1 MSLKFG
7 RAAFACAAAVGAA
20 LAASAPTTIAHAA
33 KGTIGTLTC
42 EIEGGKSFI
51 FGSTKDLHCV
61 FRRSK
66 GRSEAY
72 TGKIK
77 KFGIDIGVT
86 GPSTLVWTVIAATSA
101 PTPGQL
107 AGKYVGASVGA
118 AIGIGGEANLLV
130 GGSNKTISL
139 QPLSVVGETGVDIT
153 AAVASLTLNPLFVP
167 PPAVTVTAIIPNY
180 GCGSYVVVT
189 PGETLANIAGACR
202 VTVDALLRANPEIKN
217 VRELK
222 VGERIALP
230 IFSGKFG
237 TPPCGTK
244 AILKPGETIV
254 HLADRC
260 GVTLHGLVVANR
272 NTRNLA
278 DIKPGVVLNIPPF

>member
-1 MSLKFG
+1 MSLTFR
-7 RAAFACAAAVGAA
+7 RAAFLCVTAVGAV
-20 LAASAPTTIAHAA
+20 LATVAPGNIANAA
-33 KGTIGTLTC
+33 KAAIGTLTC
-42 EIEGGKSFI
+42 EVEGGKSFI

-61 FRRSK
+61 FRRYK
-66 GRSEAY
+66 GPSQAY
-72 TGKIK
+72 SGRIK

-86 GPSTLVWTVIAATSA
+86 GPSTLVWTVIASTRA
-101 PTPGQL
+101 PTPAEL
-107 AGKYVGASVGA
+107 AGKYVGVAAGA
-118 AIGIGGEANLLV
+118 AVGIGGEANVLV

-139 QPLSVVGETGVDIT
+139 QPLSVVGETGIDIT
-153 AAVASLTLNPLFVP
+153 GAVASLTLNPLFVP
-167 PPAVTVTAIIPNY
+167 PPSVTVAAIIPNY

-217 VRELK
+217 VRELR

-254 HLADRC
+254 QLADRC

-278 DIKPGVVLNIPPF
+278 DLKPGVVLNIPPF

>member
-1 MSLKFG
+1 MSLTFG
-7 RAAFACAAAVGAA
+7 RAAFVSLAAVGAA
-20 LAASAPTTIAHAA
+20 LAAFATGNIANAA
-33 KGTIGTLTC
+33 KTAIGTLTC

-61 FRRSK
+61 FRRYK
-66 GRSEAY
+66 GPSQAY
-72 TGKIK
+72 SGKIK

-86 GPSTLVWTVIAATSA
+86 GPSTLVWTVIATTRA
-101 PTPGQL
+101 PTPAEL
-107 AGKYVGASVGA
+107 AGKYVGVAAGA
-118 AIGIGGEANLLV
+118 AVGIGGEANVLV

-139 QPLSVVGETGVDIT
+139 QPLSVVGETGIDIT

-167 PPAVTVTAIIPNY
+167 PPTVTVTAIIPNY
-180 GCGSYVVVT
+180 GCGSYIVVT

-202 VTVDALLRANPEIKN
+202 VTVDALLRANPQIKN

>member
-1 MSLKFG
+1 MSLTFR
-7 RAAFACAAAVGAA
+7 RAAFLCVTAVGAV
-20 LAASAPTTIAHAA
+20 LATVAPGNIANAA
-33 KGTIGTLTC
+33 KAAIGTLTC

-61 FRRSK
+61 FRRYK
-66 GRSEAY
+66 GPSQAY
-72 TGKIK
+72 SGRIK

-86 GPSTLVWTVIAATSA
+86 GPSTLVWTVIASTRA
-101 PTPGQL
+101 PTPAEL
-107 AGKYVGASVGA
+107 AGKYVGVAAGA
-118 AIGIGGEANLLV
+118 AVGIGGEANVLV

-139 QPLSVVGETGVDIT
+139 QPLSVVGETGIDIT
-153 AAVASLTLNPLFVP
+153 GAVASLTLNPLFVP
-167 PPAVTVTAIIPNY
+167 PPSVTVAAIIPNY

-217 VRELK
+217 VRELR

-254 HLADRC
+254 QLADRC

-278 DIKPGVVLNIPPF
+278 DLKPGVVLNIPPF

>member
-1 MSLKFG
+1 MPLKFC
-7 RAAFACAAAVGAA
+7 RAAFVCAVAIATA
-20 LAASAPTTIAHAA
+20 LAAFVPTAVMA
-33 KGTIGTLTC
+33 KGAIGTLTC
-42 EIEGGKSFI
+42 EVEGGKSFI
-51 FGSTKDLHCV
+51 FGSTKNLHCV
-61 FRRSK
+61 FRRKK

-77 KFGIDIGVT
+77 KFGLDIGFT
-86 GPSTLVWTVIAATSA
+86 GSGTLVWTVIAASHA

-107 AGKYVGASVGA
+107 AGKYVGVSAGA
-118 AIGIGGEANLLV
+118 AVGVGGEANVLV

-139 QPLSVVGETGVDIT
+139 QPLSVVGETGLDIT

-167 PPAVTVTAIIPNY
+167 PPKATVTTIIPNY

-189 PGETLANIAGACR
+189 PGETLDNIAGACG
-202 VTVDALLRANPEIKN
+202 VTVNALLRANPEIKN

-222 VGERIALP
+222 VGERLGLP
-230 IFSGKFG
+230 VFSGKFG
-237 TPPCGTK
+237 IPPCGTK
-244 AILKPGETIV
+244 AILKPRETIV

-260 GVTLHGLVVANR
+260 GVTLHALVVANQ